1 MLSGEWLYYQS
12 QCLLLINHIEE
23 LAAFFFLF
31 FNLKISFIVFVYLFL
46 YLIGNLN
53 LGVRSICFS
62 FFFFSLVNLGQSHYP
77 KRIFILFWHRSFS
90 PKDVLPLF
98 FSLRN
103 VDIFTIWSCEY
114 CQTLTPFHVS
124 NLTTLLTWTYWLAF
138 LSAQLIKSKEKNWL
152 KR

>member
-98 FSLRN
+98 FLFETSISSPSDLANIVRRWPLFTFLIWPHSSLEHI
-103 VDIFTIWSCEY
+103 D
-114 CQTLTPFHVS
+114 
-124 NLTTLLTWTYWLAF
+124 
-138 LSAQLIKSKEKNWL
+138 
-152 KR
+152 